1 MKSTTFGLDSEKI
14 TKLLHMGLGV
24 PGETEEASDSCDR
37 SALLERWL
45 KGRLPSHAMPTKVS
59 PLEPSGKTLPLGVLL
74 GMPIGEL
81 LGPRT
86 SMDVL
91 MALKDYAK
99 AQVKASKSPEIQD
112 AATVI
117 YYAVIACAWVEHGQ
131 MISSISLVRL
141 QQATTK
147 LAEKPWV
154 SSDIK
159 TWFERAEFR
168 PDSADS
174 AE

>member
-1 MKSTTFGLDSEKI
+1 MKSTTFGLGSDKI
-14 TKLLHMGLGV
+14 ARLLHLGLGI
-24 PGETEEASDSCDR
+24 PGETTEALDSCDR

-59 PLEPSGKTLPLGVLL
+59 PPEPSGKTLPLGVLL

-81 LGPRT
+81 LGSRT
-86 SMDVL
+86 SLDVL

-99 AQVKASKSPEIQD
+99 SQVKSSEQPEMQD
-112 AATVI
+112 VATVI

-131 MISSISLVRL
+131 MISSISPVQL
-141 QQATTK
+141 QQATSK

-159 TWFERAEFR
+159 IWFERAEFR
-168 PDSADS
+168 PDSAGS
-174 AE
+174 GK